1 MIHHGV
7 VVGGDEC
14 ESDVLAIGVM
24 HSEAVLLAVA
34 TQKAVDRPISGVG
47 EGDGENVAL
56 FLPFA
61 KHLCHGVVVVH
72 KFLLYG
78 GVLETEID
86 VSGVVTVVMPIDGE
100 LLHAPQP
107 EPHAYVAVIMGARE
121 RCCCKQCQ
129 SEYFAKSLLHF

>member
-7 VVGGDEC
+7 VVGSDEC
-14 ESDVLAIGVM
+14 ESYVLAIEMLHG
-24 HSEAVLLAVA
+24 EAVFLAVTSQIA
-34 TQKAVDRPISGVG
+34 IDGPISGVG
-47 EGDGENVAL
+47 EGDSENVAL

-107 EPHAYVAVIMGARE
+107 EPHAYVAIIVGA
-121 RCCCKQCQ
+121 
-129 SEYFAKSLLHF
+129 

>member
-1 MIHHGV
+1 M
-7 VVGGDEC
+7 
-14 ESDVLAIGVM
+14 LAIGVM

-78 GVLETEID
+78 GALETEID
-86 VSGVVTVVMPIDGE
+86 VSGVVTVAMPIDGK

-107 EPHAYVAVIMGARE
+107 EPHAYVAIIVGARK
-121 RCCCKQCQ
+121 RCGCKQCH